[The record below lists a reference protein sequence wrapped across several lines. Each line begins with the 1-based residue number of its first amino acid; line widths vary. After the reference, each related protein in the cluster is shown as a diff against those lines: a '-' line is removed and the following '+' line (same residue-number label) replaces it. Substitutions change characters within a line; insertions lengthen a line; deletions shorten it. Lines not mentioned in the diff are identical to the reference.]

1 MDKPSKPP
9 PGART
14 PARSRGVSGRDPL
27 SLRIQIEAL
36 LLDPRGHFRPRTL
49 ALQTPGGR
57 PEDELLVMQVGEQED
72 GSLSVVTAEPLAAG
86 QIYRVQVAA
95 DDALAGEGDA
105 AAVPM
110 GSYLLVECRCGN
122 RPEDGSQPCWVSTL
136 RPQAPAGG
144 ARPGV

>member
-49 ALQTPGGR
+49 ALQAPGAR
-57 PEDELLVMQVGEQED
+57 PEDELLVMQVGEHDD

-86 QIYRVQVAA
+86 QAYLVQAA
-95 DDALAGEGDA
+95 QEAPPQAGA
-105 AAVPM
+105 AAPPM
-110 GSYLLVECRCGN
+110 GRYLLAECRCGN

-136 RPQAPAGG
+136 RPQPPTGG
-144 ARPGV
+144 AAPGA